1 MRKYTVLMIFLLLFF
16 PVKAVMAYEYTL
28 GVSLS
33 LSEEYND
40 NIFLEHSD
48 RKSDFITYLS
58 PGLDFSL
65 KSINS
70 ELRLGY
76 STSFNYYK
84 SHSELNSSPAHNFTA
99 SGLFNLSERL
109 SLTITDT
116 YIKSSEIRDIR
127 TVPDLGPVTG
137 RIERTL
143 HTVGGSISYSL
154 RDNLSYTLGASYS
167 DADYKEPGSSAVKTC
182 SGNMGLNYRQSERT
196 TLSAN
201 VRYVKYDYNLNSDAT
216 GQDYTL
222 GVTYRLTPTL
232 TVRATAGATNTK
244 IEDTGGSDTGFTGGV
259 DFTKAFEKG
268 EAALSYRQSVI
279 AGVENGAPLRT
290 QTASLSLRRPI
301 TNKLAAAVSAS
312 YSKFESVKRT
322 NVDTDEISF
331 GADLTYNL
339 GPWAGLALSYSY
351 VNSDDKL
358 IDTRDYY
365 NHIIFLTLRLSSSRR
380 L

>member
-1 MRKYTVLMIFLLLFF
+1 MKRYTVLMIFLLLFF
-16 PVKAVMAYEYTL
+16 PVKTVMAYEYTL

-40 NIFLEHSD
+40 NIFLERSD

-76 STSFNYYK
+76 SPAFSYYS
-84 SHSELNSSPAHNFTA
+84 SHNELNSAAHRFTA
-99 SGLFNLSERL
+99 NGIFTLSERL
-109 SLTITDT
+109 SFTLTDT
-116 YIKSSEIRDIR
+116 FVKSSELRDIR
-127 TVPDLGPVTG
+127 TVPDLGPITG

-167 DADYKEPGSSAVKTC
+167 DADYKEPGISEVKTY
-182 SGNMGLNYRQSERT
+182 SGNMGLNYRRSERT

-244 IEDTGGSDTGFTGGV
+244 IEDTGGSDTGFVGGV
-259 DFTKAFEKG
+259 DFTKTFEKG

-279 AGVENGAPLRT
+279 AGVENGGPLRT

-301 TNKLAAAVSAS
+301 TNKLNASVSAS
-312 YSKFESVKRT
+312 YNKFKSVRIS

-331 GADLTYNL
+331 GTDLTYNL
-339 GPWAGLALSYSY
+339 RPWAGLALSYSY

-365 NHIIFLTLRLSSSRR
+365 NHIIFLTLRLSYSRR

>member
-1 MRKYTVLMIFLLLFF
+1 MKRYIVLMIFLLLFF

-76 STSFNYYK
+76 SPAFSYYS
-84 SHSELNSSPAHNFTA
+84 SHNELNSTAHRFTA
-99 SGLFNLSERL
+99 NGIFKLSERL
-109 SLTITDT
+109 SFTLTDT
-116 YIKSSEIRDIR
+116 FVKSSELRDIR
-127 TVPDLGPVTG
+127 TVPDIGPITE

-143 HTVGGSISYSL
+143 HTIGGSISHSL
-154 RDNLSYTLGASYS
+154 RDNLSCTLGASYS
-167 DADYKEPGSSAVKTC
+167 DAKEPGFSEVKSY
-182 SGNMGLNYRQSERT
+182 SGNMGLNYRRSERT

-201 VRYVKYDYNLNSDAT
+201 ARYVKYDYNLASDAT

-222 GVTYRLTPTL
+222 GVTYRITPTL
-232 TVRATAGATNTK
+232 TVRATGGATNTK
-244 IEDTGGSDTGFTGGV
+244 IEDTGGSDTGFVGGV
-259 DFTKAFEKG
+259 DFTKTFEKG

-279 AGVENGAPLRT
+279 AGVENAEPLRT

-301 TNKLAAAVSAS
+301 TNKIAAAVSAS

-339 GPWAGLALSYSY
+339 RPWAGLALSYSY

-358 IDTRDYY
+358 IDRGGYY
-365 NHIIFLTLRLSSSRR
+365 NHIILLTLRLSYSRR